1 MKKTVVIITLSLLS
15 PFAFAAAKTVKSPV
29 EIQKI
34 LAQIPV
40 TDKDFAYKNVG
51 ERMERIGLA
60 ITSVRTDKVGK
71 EDAEPPLYQ
80 AGDELIYISTSEPSE
95 VVKAICPIM
104 GSPMFIKRRGKY
116 IASGRTAYWLMHN
129 KCEAGEKQ

>member
-1 MKKTVVIITLSLLS
+1 MKKTVAIITLSLLS
-15 PFAFAAAKTVKSPV
+15 TFAFAAAKEVKSSV
-29 EIQKI
+29 EIQKV

-40 TDKDFAYKNVG
+40 TDKDFAYKNIG
-51 ERMERIGLA
+51 ERMERIGLKT
-60 ITSVRTDKVGK
+60 TSIRIDKVGK

-104 GSPMFIKRRGKY
+104 GSPMFTKRRGKY
-116 IASGRTAYWLMHN
+116 IASGKTAYWLMHN
-129 KCEAGEKQ
+129 KCETGEKQ

>member
-1 MKKTVVIITLSLLS
+1 MKKTVAIITLSLLS
-15 PFAFAAAKTVKSPV
+15 TFAFAAAKEVKSSV
-29 EIQKI
+29 EIQKV

-40 TDKDFAYKNVG
+40 TDKDFAYKNIG
-51 ERMERIGLA
+51 ERMERIGLKT
-60 ITSVRTDKVGK
+60 TSIRIDKVGK

-104 GSPMFIKRRGKY
+104 GSPMFTKRRGKY

-129 KCEAGEKQ
+129 KCETGEKQ

>member
-1 MKKTVVIITLSLLS
+1 MKKTVAIITLSLL
-15 PFAFAAAKTVKSPV
+15 PCFAFAAEKTITSPV
-29 EIQKI
+29 EIKKI

-51 ERMERIGLA
+51 ERIERIGMK
-60 ITSVRTDKVGK
+60 ISSIRIDKVGK

-104 GSPMFIKRRGKY
+104 GSPMFTKRRGKY
-116 IASGRTAYWLMHN
+116 IASGRTAYWLLHN
-129 KCEAGEKQ
+129 KCETGEKQ

>member
-1 MKKTVVIITLSLLS
+1 
-15 PFAFAAAKTVKSPV
+15 
-29 EIQKI
+29 
-34 LAQIPV
+34 
-40 TDKDFAYKNVG
+40 
-51 ERMERIGLA
+51 MERIGLK
-60 ITSVRTDKVGK
+60 ITSVRTDKVSK

-129 KCEAGEKQ
+129 KCETGEQH

>member
-1 MKKTVVIITLSLLS
+1 MKKSVAITTLSLLS
-15 PFAFAAAKTVKSPV
+15 TFAFAAAKEVKSPV
-29 EIQKI
+29 EIQKV

-40 TDKDFAYKNVG
+40 TDKDFAYKNIG
-51 ERMERIGLA
+51 ERMERIGLK
-60 ITSVRTDKVGK
+60 ITSIRIDKVGK
-71 EDAEPPLYQ
+71 ADAEPPLYQ

-104 GSPMFIKRRGKY
+104 GSPMFTKRRGKY

-129 KCEAGEKQ
+129 KCETGEKQ